1 MAYNK
6 FTLKKVQQQFN
17 LTINSKLPLF
27 QNNRDVPI
35 SPWLT
40 VFLKQFA
47 PLALR
52 INTEKARSE
61 WIIAPILGELQHL
74 LDEKITLFS
83 GTTFDVDPKQDLTGV
98 CDFIISRQAD
108 ALILSVP
115 LVTIVEAKNDNVMKG
130 LGQVIATMVA
140 AQIFNE
146 RENNP
151 LETIYGVITTG
162 ATWKFL
168 KLIGRTVYV
177 DGDEYYLR
185 DLEKIMG
192 ILTDMVLNQP

>member
-17 LTINSKLPLF
+17 LTIQSKLPLF
-27 QNNRDVPI
+27 QNHPERPV
-35 SPWLT
+35 SPWLAT
-40 VFLKQFA
+40 FLKQFI

-61 WIIAPILGELQHL
+61 WIIAPILGDLQQV

-83 GTTFDVDPKQDLTGV
+83 GTTFEVDPKQDLTGV
-98 CDFIISRQAD
+98 CDFIISRQPD
-108 ALILSVP
+108 ALILSAP
-115 LVTIVEAKNDNVMKG
+115 LVTIVEAKNDNIMKG
-130 LGQVIATMVA
+130 LGQTIATMIA

-146 RENNP
+146 QENNP
-151 LETIYGVITTG
+151 VEVIYGVCTTG
-162 ATWKFL
+162 TTWKFL

-185 DLEKIMG
+185 DLGKIMG
-192 ILTDMVLNQP
+192 ILTDMVLH